1 MSIDRQR
8 ALELFTEA
16 VALYRRAGDRVGEAW
31 SLRGLGYAHLTWN
44 EIEAAD
50 LLNEQ
55 SLQICREVGDRVGV
69 AWCLYDRAESAFAR
83 QDLEAAEPLLT
94 ECLARFSDLGIDFAV
109 YRTLVLLAGVHRL
122 RREWLPAL
130 SRIGGHSKSSMI
142 ESLRRVVLKSWRA
155 GALAIER
162 ARADLAAR
170 LFGAAAAWRRAI
182 GIARLRCN
190 QADYEQS
197 YASTRRRLSS
207 ADWMRQFERGERLT
221 FEETHLDAEKII
233 LDLTDWC
240 RSSLVAH
247 LTKREVEV
255 LQLLAEGLQ
264 QSRNCSAARAEQA
277 HGGRSPPINLRQAR
291 RVFLRACPDGHHPM
305 GAGPD
310 ERGC

>member
-1 MSIDRQR
+1 MPTAGTGEGCSTRHLRCLGMTLRTSTIRARALNVAGYAWMSIDRQR

-130 SRIGGHSKSSMI
+130 HVS
-142 ESLRRVVLKSWRA
+142 A
-155 GALAIER
+155 G
-162 ARADLAAR
+162 
-170 LFGAAAAWRRAI
+170 
-182 GIARLRCN
+182 
-190 QADYEQS
+190 
-197 YASTRRRLSS
+197 T
-207 ADWMRQFERGERLT
+207 
-221 FEETHLDAEKII
+221 
-233 LDLTDWC
+233 
-240 RSSLVAH
+240 
-247 LTKREVEV
+247 
-255 LQLLAEGLQ
+255 
-264 QSRNCSAARAEQA
+264 
-277 HGGRSPPINLRQAR
+277 RSPA
-291 RVFLRACPDGHHPM
+291 
-305 GAGPD
+305 
-310 ERGC
+310 